1 MKAACHRVAWIARV
15 TFLEAI
21 RQRFFAFLF
30 VLGAALVLASGA
42 VRVLDFGHSELKFL
56 ADFGFGGLFLF
67 GSILGVVIDRKS
79 TRLNS
84 SHTDI
89 SRMPSSA

>member
-1 MKAACHRVAWIARV
+1 MELDLIGKWAFIVGLVVAVLAGFITTVAASTI
-15 TFLEAI
+15 LLI
-21 RQRFFAFLF
+21 LF
-30 VLGAALVLASGA
+30 VLGLIVG
-42 VRVLDFGHSELKFL
+42 RSE
-56 ADFGFGGLFLF
+56 
-67 GSILGVVIDRKS
+67 S